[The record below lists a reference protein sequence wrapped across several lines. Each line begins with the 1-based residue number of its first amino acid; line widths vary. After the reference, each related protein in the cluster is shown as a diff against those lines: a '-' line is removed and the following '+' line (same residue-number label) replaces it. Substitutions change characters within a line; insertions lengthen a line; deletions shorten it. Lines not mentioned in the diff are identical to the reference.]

1 MDVEI
6 ESSNGSDVEKI
17 RRSNIP
23 NAKTQD
29 AMRDADAW
37 MIAMR
42 AKESQRSQSN
52 IGTLVKYACSYQ
64 EFLTPKI

>member
-1 MDVEI
+1 MDVET
-6 ESSNGSDVEKI
+6 EWSNGADVEKI

-23 NAKTQD
+23 NAKTQA

-37 MIAMR
+37 VIAMR

-52 IGTLVKYACSYQ
+52 IGTLVKDACSYP